1 MFFTLTGLYKTK
13 KKEECFICCS
23 TGKSLKDNLFEEL
36 LSKQSIDYPL
46 LSMSYIYGCRCSTN
60 YAHNKCMLSIT
71 KCPTCRKESVPKL
84 YKYTRYDYYFPLL
97 LFWLRQDPSHFLQ
110 LKCYMLFCIIGT
122 LSLQY
127 LSNKIELVH
136 TLVTINTNISFFF
149 SLLSIL
155 FILFP
160 VYILTIFSDYIKKY
174 WLYNEK
180 THKYDVFK
188 VMDNSDNIILVTI
201 ILQQRRYI
209 TSRELV
215 INNLRRRI
223 SMLENHIVHL
233 DTEEQTH
240 LYFFEDL

>member
-1 MFFTLTGLYKTK
+1 
-13 KKEECFICCS
+13 
-23 TGKSLKDNLFEEL
+23 
-36 LSKQSIDYPL
+36 
-46 LSMSYIYGCRCSTN
+46 
-60 YAHNKCMLSIT
+60 
-71 KCPTCRKESVPKL
+71 
-84 YKYTRYDYYFPLL
+84 
-97 LFWLRQDPSHFLQ
+97 
-110 LKCYMLFCIIGT
+110 MLFCIIGT

-149 SLLSIL
+149 SLFSIL